1 MSAST
6 LLCASLSV
14 SLFPAWTFPL
24 AVFIFLFCFF
34 RRLSSPFSLFSSS
47 LLHPPPF
54 FECKLWLLQR
64 YSAAIHRRSLLFQLF
79 SMKMQSPPLGCIKQD
94 GNWYCLFFT
103 SAHIVL
109 FPLYCLSR
117 KTWSRVSYW
126 FLYRAV
132 WSLEFCAYD
141 KLLSCQL
148 LKVHLVRQLIVE
160 SHFHLAKYWPT
171 QWSAVLQ
178 TFKIL

>member
-1 MSAST
+1 MHLPYYVHLSPSRFS
-6 LLCASLSV
+6 LPELSLS
-14 SLFPAWTFPL
+14 
-24 AVFIFLFCFF
+24 
-34 RRLSSPFSLFSSS
+34 LSSFSFFVSSAVCLPHFLYS
-47 LLHPPPF
+47 HLLSSIPPPF

>member
-1 MSAST
+1 M
-6 LLCASLSV
+6 CISLR
-14 SLFPAWTFPL
+14 LAFPCLNFPSRCL
-24 AVFIFLFCFF
+24 HFPFLFLPPSVFPIFF
-34 RRLSSPFSLFSSS
+34 ILIFSPPS
-47 LLHPPPF
+47 PPF

-103 SAHIVL
+103 SAHVVL